1 VRFLLSSVIALSCL
15 SCVELESDPA
25 VEETGELVA
34 DAGEEALEAPE
45 LEPPT
50 PPSAATP
57 PSATTRRERGPW
69 LGEADDV
76 GKRYPAFGVTQYYMA
91 HVFDAPKRGA
101 RAVGYLRRGAR
112 FRASEEI
119 HRRDCARGWFEV
131 SGGGYVCNGE
141 GVTIDSRPPAYED
154 SPTLPALSDPLP
166 YPYRKVV
173 AGQPPQYLRMPTPQ
187 EEQAVNAAL
196 AGLPGD
202 AGVDADAGVPLFPS
216 LLRMRM
222 QPGFYV
228 SVDREIED
236 TLDARRFFRTVR
248 GGLVRAEP
256 MVEAKQPQ
264 GLGVTLG
271 ERFVLPLAF
280 VYRGGAP
287 ILRQDPMSGELVKVG
302 GDWPVHSAHS
312 LSGESFV
319 KAGRRYFVTRDGLLL
334 RDTAIR
340 IVDKV
345 ARPKLVPRNERW
357 IRVDLDRQTLTAY
370 EGEEPVFATLVSSGL
385 PDHATP
391 AGLFRL
397 HAKHVTTTM
406 ADDLATD
413 GPYSIEDVPWTMYF
427 LGSYALH
434 AAFWHERFGH
444 PRSHGCVNLAPR
456 DARWLFFW
464 TLPELPSAWHGVL
477 AGVGQGTSV
486 LLDTGVPYGIEQGS

>member
-1 VRFLLSSVIALSCL
+1 MLALLVVITCL
-15 SCVELESDPA
+15 SCVELESDPVVDEA
-25 VEETGELVA
+25 AEAASEDG
-34 DAGEEALEAPE
+34 EALPEVPE

-50 PPSAATP
+50 PPS
-57 PSATTRRERGPW
+57 SAQAPARRARGPW

-76 GKRYPAFGVTQYYMA
+76 AKRYPAFGVTTYHMA

-119 HRRDCARGWFEV
+119 SRRDCARGWFEV
-131 SGGGYVCNGE
+131 SGGGFVCNGD
-141 GVTIDSRPPAYED
+141 GVAIDSRAPAYED
-154 SPTLPALSDPLP
+154 SPLLPALSDPLP

-173 AGQPPQYLRMPTPQ
+173 AGQPAQFLRLPTVQ
-187 EEQAVNAAL
+187 EEQAVNATL
-196 AGLPGD
+196 ANLPSD

-228 SVDREIED
+228 SVDRELED

-248 GGLVRAEP
+248 GGLVRAEQL
-256 MVEAKQPQ
+256 VEAKQPQ

-271 ERFVLPLAF
+271 ERFSLPMAF

-287 ILRQDPMSGELVKVG
+287 ILRKDPVTGELVKVG

-312 LSGESFV
+312 LTGESLV
-319 KAGRRYFVTRDGLLL
+319 KAGRRYFVTKDGLLL

-340 IVDKV
+340 IVDKL

-370 EGEEPVFATLVSSGL
+370 EGEVPVFATLVSSGL

-391 AGLFRL
+391 TGLFRL

-477 AGVGQGTSV
+477 AGVGEGTSV
-486 LLDTGVPYGIEQGS
+486 LLDTGVPYAIEQGS

>member
-1 VRFLLSSVIALSCL
+1 MEGEASPD
-15 SCVELESDPA
+15 DPA
-25 VEETGELVA
+25 
-34 DAGEEALEAPE
+34 EALLEDPAPI
-45 LEPPT
+45 EPEPPEPT
-50 PPSAATP
+50 PPETAE
-57 PSATTRRERGPW
+57 RRARGPW
-69 LGEADDV
+69 FEDADEV
-76 GKRYPAFGVTQYYMA
+76 ARRYPAYGITQYHMA
-91 HVFDAPKRGA
+91 HVFEAPKRGA

-119 HRRDCARGWFEV
+119 TRNKDCPRGWFEV
-131 SGGGYVCNGE
+131 TGGGFACNGE
-141 GVTIDSRPPAYED
+141 GLSIDSAPPAFED
-154 SPTLPALSDPLP
+154 APVLPALAEPLP
-166 YPYRKVV
+166 YVYRKVV
-173 AGQPPQYLRMPTPQ
+173 NAEIPQYLKLPTPA
-187 EEQAVNAAL
+187 EEQAVNMAIASTP
-196 AGLPGD
+196 ASD
-202 AGVDADAGVPLFPS
+202 AGVDGADAGTPLFPS

-228 SVDREIED
+228 SVDREIAE
-236 TLDARRFFRTVR
+236 TTDARRFFRTVR
-248 GGLVRAEP
+248 GGLVRAEQLI
-256 MVEAKQPQ
+256 EGKQPR
-264 GLGVTLG
+264 GLGVSLG
-271 ERFVLPLAF
+271 ERLALPLAF

-287 ILRQDPMSGELVKVG
+287 MLRKDPLTGELVKAG
-302 GDWPVHSAHS
+302 SDLPVHSAHA
-312 LSGESFV
+312 LTGESLV

-340 IVDKV
+340 IVDRV
-345 ARPKLVPRNERW
+345 ARPKLVGRSERW

-370 EGEEPVFATLVSSGL
+370 EGEQPVFATLVSSGL

-464 TLPELPSAWHGVL
+464 TLPELPSTWHGVL

-486 LLDTGVPYGIEQGS
+486 LLDTGVAYPLEGS